1 MIEPIDRTTETD
13 LAEAIDPD
21 ELRRHVDAL
30 VGLERVSGSEDE
42 RRAADY
48 VMETLDSYGV
58 DATCEEFDGYVSVP
72 ERGAVTVTHPTRR
85 TIRGITVAF
94 GASTPP
100 PGVHGEL
107 VAVDADDLLD
117 PERHLDLDGAVALV
131 DSLPNPS
138 LAVAADDRGAAALV
152 CLSPNAHHYEGSVSP
167 VWGTPTTETVE
178 DLPDLPVVQL
188 TAGEG
193 EWLGE
198 KLDAGPVE
206 LTVRTSVTTEL
217 RTLPCPVGRINGS
230 ESDRYFVVGNHIDS
244 WHEGVTDNATA
255 VATTLELAR
264 LFAEREPKRG
274 LVFGFWPAHST
285 GRYAGSAWYADEYW
299 QDLRENGV
307 AYLHIDLPGLT
318 GANEIWYQH
327 MAELEDEHFDAVRE
341 AVSFGLQEGVDS
353 YLGSVGRPARNSDQ
367 SFWGTGLSSLLSSA
381 RLDPGTEE
389 GGPIGGGWWWHTPAD
404 TRDKVDFDVL
414 HEETKLYV
422 ALAARIC
429 ESPVLPHDYTATVD
443 DLRRSLRDRV
453 RTEGDAARV
462 DGLEPLLDELEEGI
476 EAATALIERNTTVA
490 DPVDHA
496 FEDLQVRLGN
506 LLVPTLY
513 MDREEYDQEPKG
525 PIGLLPSLGEAVAD
539 GRTGATE
546 RMHRFQ
552 EVKRQRAYNRVE
564 HRLREASD
572 EVGRFLRRRR
582 SGDVAATPN

>member
-13 LAEAIDPD
+13 LARAIDPD

-30 VGLERVSGSEDE
+30 VGLERISGSADE

-72 ERGAVTVTHPTRR
+72 ERGAVTITHPTRR

-94 GASTPP
+94 SASTPP

-107 VAVDADDLLD
+107 VAVDVDDLLD
-117 PERHLDLDGAVALV
+117 PERHLDLDGAVPLV

-152 CLSPNAHHYEGSVSP
+152 CLSPNEHHYEGSVSP
-167 VWGTPTTETVE
+167 VWGTPTIETVD
-178 DLPDLPVVQL
+178 DLPEIPVVQL
-188 TAGEG
+188 TAADG
-193 EWLGE
+193 EWLAE
-198 KLDAGPVE
+198 KSAAGPVE

-217 RTLPCPVGRINGS
+217 RTLPCPVGRIEGS

-255 VATTLELAR
+255 VAATLELAR
-264 LFAEREPKRG
+264 LFADREPKRG

-285 GRYAGSAWYADEYW
+285 GRYAGSAWYADERW
-299 QDLRENGV
+299 TDLRENGV

-327 MAELEDEHFDAVRE
+327 MAELEDEHLDAIRE
-341 AVSFGLQEGVDS
+341 ATDFGLQEAADS

-367 SFWGTGLSSLLSSA
+367 SFWGTGLSSLLSGA

-404 TRDKVDFDVL
+404 TLDKVDFDVL

-443 DLRRSLRDRV
+443 DLRRSLRERLPPERNV
-453 RTEGDAARV
+453 ARGDEI
-462 DGLEPLLDELEEGI
+462 EPLLDELDGMIEEANALA
-476 EAATALIERNTTVA
+476 ERDLTAG
-490 DPVDHA
+490 DSVDHG

-506 LLVPTLY
+506 VLVPTLY
-513 MDREEYDQEPKG
+513 MDRAEYDQEPKG
-525 PIGLLPSLGEAVAD
+525 PIGLLPSIDAGEPDETTQTRRFRDV
-539 GRTGATE
+539 E
-546 RMHRFQ
+546 RR
-552 EVKRQRAYNRVE
+552 RAYNRLE
-564 HRLREASD
+564 HRLREARD
-572 EVGRFLRRRR
+572 EVSRFLRRREP
-582 SGDVAATPN
+582 GDATSPRH